1 MKLVKYI
8 CKDLQV
14 EIEYYDILIIDELF
28 EDLFVY
34 CKVDI
39 VVLMV
44 LLNNCFIVCIYFN
57 RLECILVCSE
67 NYF

>member
-34 CKVDI
+34 CKVDV

-44 LLNNCFIVCIYFN
+44 LFNNCFIVCIYFN